1 MAYLYSELFLM
12 WVQSSKS
19 VAKRY
24 CLLKASA
31 LQRSASSGLRGS
43 DLFRVVWLL

>member
-1 MAYLYSELFLM
+1 MASLYSELFLM
-12 WVQSSKS
+12 WVQWSKS
-19 VAKRY
+19 FAKRY

-31 LQRSASSGLRGS
+31 LQRSASGGLRGS

>member
-1 MAYLYSELFLM
+1 MASLYSELFLM

-19 VAKRY
+19 LSKRY

-31 LQRSASSGLRGS
+31 VQRSASGGLRGS
-43 DLFRVVWLL
+43 DLSRVVWLL